1 MSLATRCT
9 ACGTVFRVVQDQLKV
24 SEGWV
29 RCGRCAEVFDA
40 REQLFDL
47 EREAP
52 PPWPAQAQAPEG
64 SADDSEFEATRLD
77 STHAREAQ
85 SAWPSSDREALES
98 AQPGDAD
105 LDRPALDEFA
115 DDDEPMPDEFADASR
130 SPPSRQA
137 ARTSDHSFQLPA
149 DYLSSGDRQTST
161 GAAASSV
168 TSDLGALAAHPDDSP
183 LPKPSFMRKAGEQR
197 PAIGRVARA
206 LWIAAGLLLALLLEL
221 QAVVHYRDRLAT
233 LDPQLNLYL
242 KKMCELLSCEVR
254 PLQLINAISV
264 ESSSLT
270 RAPGDAN
277 HYQLSVSLLNR
288 ANTALALPS
297 VDLSLTDS
305 AGSLLARRVL
315 KPGDFS
321 ASAPHKGA
329 AAGTIA
335 AKSQIELQT
344 LLQAGDARLVG
355 YTVEVF
361 YP

>member
-1 MSLATRCT
+1 MSLATRCN

-52 PPWPAQAQAPEG
+52 PPWPVQAQTPEN

-77 STHAREAQ
+77 SRHEREAL
-85 SAWPSSDREALES
+85 SAWPSPDQEAPETAEL
-98 AQPGDAD
+98 DD
-105 LDRPALDEFA
+105 LDTPALDEFA
-115 DDDEPMPDEFADASR
+115 DDDEALPGEPADESFSHQ
-130 SPPSRQA
+130 SNEA
-137 ARTSDHSFQLPA
+137 ARTSEHSFQLPA
-149 DYLSSGDRQTST
+149 DYLSGGDRQASH
-161 GAAASSV
+161 GAAASLKAP
-168 TSDLGALAAHPDDSP
+168 DLDALAAHPDDSP
-183 LPKPSFMRKAGEQR
+183 LVRPSFMRDTATEQ
-197 PAIGRVARA
+197 PAMSRVVRA
-206 LWIAAGLLLALLLEL
+206 LWIGAGIVLALLLEL

-233 LDPQLNLYL
+233 LNPQLSLYL
-242 KKMCELLSCEVR
+242 TKMCEVLSCEVR
-254 PLQLINAISV
+254 PLQLISAISV

-270 RAPGDAN
+270 HAPGDAN
-277 HYQLSVSLLNR
+277 RYQLSVSLLNR
-288 ANTALALPS
+288 ADTALALPS

-305 AGSLLARRVL
+305 AGTLLARRVL

-321 ASAPHKGA
+321 AAAPQPAGP
-329 AAGTIA
+329 AGTIA
-335 AKSQIELQT
+335 AKSQMNLQT

>member
-47 EREAP
+47 ERESP
-52 PPWPAQAQAPEG
+52 PPWPAQTQEPEA

-77 STHAREAQ
+77 SRHQREAL
-85 SAWPSSDREALES
+85 SAWPSPDQEALETPDRIDDDL
-98 AQPGDAD
+98 AQPV
-105 LDRPALDEFA
+105 LDEFA
-115 DDDEPMPDEFADASR
+115 DDDAPLPGEIADESF
-130 SPPSRQA
+130 SRQSYEA
-137 ARTSDHSFQLPA
+137 ASTSEHSFQLPD
-149 DYLSSGDRQTST
+149 DYLSGGDRQAGHT
-161 GAAASSV
+161 AAASLNAP
-168 TSDLGALAAHPDDSP
+168 DLGALAAHPDDSP
-183 LPKPSFMRKAGEQR
+183 LPRPSFMRDAAKQQ
-197 PAIGRVARA
+197 PATSRVART
-206 LWIAAGLLLALLLEL
+206 LWISAGIVLALMLEL

-233 LDPQLNLYL
+233 LNPQLNLYL

-264 ESSSLT
+264 ESSALT
-270 RAPGDAN
+270 RAPGESGR
-277 HYQLSVSLLNR
+277 YQLSVSLHNR
-288 ANTALALPS
+288 ADTALALPS

-305 AGSLLARRVL
+305 AGTLLARRVL
-315 KPGDFS
+315 KPSDFS
-321 ASAPHKGA
+321 ASAPQVGA
-329 AAGTIA
+329 PAGTIA
-335 AKSQIELQT
+335 AKSQISLQA
-344 LLQAGDARLVG
+344 LLQVGDVRLVG

>member
-47 EREAP
+47 ERESP
-52 PPWPAQAQAPEG
+52 PPWPAQAQEPEA
-64 SADDSEFEATRLD
+64 SAGESEFEATRLD
-77 STHAREAQ
+77 SRHVQEEL
-85 SAWPSSDREALES
+85 SAWPAGDQEPQEALIED
-98 AQPGDAD
+98 PDD
-105 LDRPALDEFA
+105 LDTPALDE
-115 DDDEPMPDEFADASR
+115 DEPLPDEFADE
-130 SPPSRQA
+130 SPSQPPIEST
-137 ARTSDHSFQLPA
+137 RTSEHSFQLPA
-149 DYLSSGDRQTST
+149 DFLSGGVRQTSS
-161 GAAASSV
+161 GAAASLAAP
-168 TSDLGALAAHPDDSP
+168 DLGTLAAHPDDSP
-183 LPKPSFMRKAGEQR
+183 LPRPSFMRNADEQR
-197 PAIGRVARA
+197 PSMGRLARG
-206 LWIAAGLLLALLLEL
+206 LWISAGLLLALLLEL

-233 LDPQLNLYL
+233 LDPQLSMYL
-242 KKMCELLSCEVR
+242 KKMCEFLSCEVR

-264 ESSSLT
+264 ESSALT
-270 RAPGDAN
+270 RVPGDAN
-277 HYQLSVSLLNR
+277 RYQLSVSLLNR

-305 AGSLLARRVL
+305 AGTLLARRVL
-315 KPGDFS
+315 KPSDFA
-321 ASAPHKGA
+321 ASSPQATAP
-329 AAGTIA
+329 AGTIA
-335 AKSQIELQT
+335 AKSQTNLQT